1 MKCLQAI
8 QLDGE
13 RRYLGFYRMRLKSSG
28 GHSRWGPKASMQVIV
43 EEVGMFAAETIVQI
57 GFFESGRLFISFAV
71 LGRM

>member
-1 MKCLQAI
+1 
-8 QLDGE
+8 
-13 RRYLGFYRMRLKSSG
+13 MRLKSSG